1 MCYVFI
7 LCVLFRG
14 FCYLTANK
22 WLESYFHIES
32 YHSSVIFWKNG
43 NFDSSKNQ
51 CDCPFFYFWD
61 FWLFWKL
68 PSGQRDLNIDKLTS
82 FDTLDRFPEHVA
94 IYSIW
99 SFQITPYDPFKL
111 RSRSP
116 FSVFQSFCSSRHW
129 RIVTFG

>member
-1 MCYVFI
+1 MCSFYVFYLEVFAIWQPTNDLNHIFI
-7 LCVLFRG
+7 LNHIIVQL
-14 FCYLTANK
+14 
-22 WLESYFHIES
+22 YFEKMAILIPQRIN
-32 YHSSVIFWKNG
+32 VIAH
-43 NFDSSKNQ
+43 
-51 CDCPFFYFWD
+51 FFIFWD

-82 FDTLDRFPEHVA
+82 FDTLDRFPEQVA

-116 FSVFQSFCSSRHW
+116 FSVFQSFCSSKHW
-129 RIVTFG
+129 RIIFG